1 MDDQH
6 NKDLEAHLARYG
18 IPLPEDTECG
28 RPRIEVGRKMEQITR
43 RLNETEQDA
52 LFWQGRK
59 FG

>member
-1 MDDQH
+1 MGDQH
-6 NKDLEAHLARYG
+6 RAELEARLVRYG
-18 IPLPEDTECG
+18 IPLPEDVECG

-43 RLNETEQDA
+43 RLNETEQGA